1 MGKKGVVI
9 LGSVLVVLSFVL
21 YKTIGYRPVTI
32 AVMLATTALT
42 GAPIIYRAV
51 AALRYRIIG
60 IDLLVSIAV
69 VGALIIGEFWE
80 AAAVTF
86 LFMFGDYL
94 ESRTLE
100 KSRSSIKNLMALSP
114 ETARIR
120 LEGQERIVAPR
131 ELEQGMSVIIKPG
144 ERVAADGV
152 VIEGAAYLDQSSITG
167 ESEPV
172 YKKEGDEV
180 FSGTL
185 LASGYLV
192 IKALK
197 VGEESTFAKIL
208 HLVEEAQDAKAP
220 TQKFIERF
228 SKYYTPSIIVLALL
242 AFLITRDLRMALTLL
257 VIACPGAL
265 VISVPVS
272 IVAAIGTSA
281 KMGVLMKGGEVV
293 EKLGKIQVAAFDKT
307 GTLTRGKPT
316 VTSVIGYGL
325 DSAELLTIA
334 AIGETYSEHPL
345 GQAIIAE
352 AKERNLFSAKL
363 PQDVKHIPGKGLCF
377 TLDGQDYHIGNRA
390 LLKEYSIES
399 SHCEGDLLKE
409 DYKHKTVVYVA
420 TGKRVVGLIVISD
433 QVRDEAPEVIRKL
446 RSLGVKRSVMLTGD
460 NQATATAVS
469 AYLNLDEFKGELL
482 PADKVAEVKRLQ
494 SEYGHVALIGD
505 GINDAP
511 SLATADVGIAIG
523 AAGNDV
529 AMESSDVVLL
539 GEKLSALIDALQISR
554 LAVANMKQ
562 NIFLALAVAG
572 VLLAGVLFGGLTL
585 SIGMLVHELSVLL
598 VILNAVRLMNYAK
611 RPKDVII

>member
-220 TQKFIERF
+220 
-228 SKYYTPSIIVLALL
+228 
-242 AFLITRDLRMALTLL
+242 
-257 VIACPGAL
+257 
-265 VISVPVS
+265 
-272 IVAAIGTSA
+272 
-281 KMGVLMKGGEVV
+281 
-293 EKLGKIQVAAFDKT
+293 
-307 GTLTRGKPT
+307 
-316 VTSVIGYGL
+316 
-325 DSAELLTIA
+325 
-334 AIGETYSEHPL
+334 
-345 GQAIIAE
+345 
-352 AKERNLFSAKL
+352 
-363 PQDVKHIPGKGLCF
+363 
-377 TLDGQDYHIGNRA
+377 
-390 LLKEYSIES
+390 
-399 SHCEGDLLKE
+399 
-409 DYKHKTVVYVA
+409 
-420 TGKRVVGLIVISD
+420 
-433 QVRDEAPEVIRKL
+433 
-446 RSLGVKRSVMLTGD
+446 
-460 NQATATAVS
+460 
-469 AYLNLDEFKGELL
+469 
-482 PADKVAEVKRLQ
+482 
-494 SEYGHVALIGD
+494 
-505 GINDAP
+505 
-511 SLATADVGIAIG
+511 
-523 AAGNDV
+523 
-529 AMESSDVVLL
+529 
-539 GEKLSALIDALQISR
+539 
-554 LAVANMKQ
+554 
-562 NIFLALAVAG
+562 
-572 VLLAGVLFGGLTL
+572 
-585 SIGMLVHELSVLL
+585 
-598 VILNAVRLMNYAK
+598 
-611 RPKDVII
+611 